1 MPHFPVGEQSNGMK
15 NDSDP
20 LYSPLGTY
28 GVRVNAD
35 SRLPDVIE
43 KPVNLLRKSRQVS
56 PDGFP
61 DNLQIDT
68 EITMRHAIA
77 HGVNQRPWDIS
88 VLGGESR

>member
-1 MPHFPVGEQSNGMK
+1 MK
-15 NDSDP
+15 NDSDH

-28 GVRVNAD
+28 GFRVNAD
-35 SRLPDVIE
+35 SRLPDSIE

-56 PDGFP
+56 LDGFP

-77 HGVNQRPWDIS
+77 HGVNQRPWNIS